1 MARIVILDFS
11 GIYGRMKFWKNED
24 VLRLDF
30 QTMEGTNCY
39 CDDEAAEEIGKQLGE
54 LGAEEFISWIP
65 ATIIMLQNCG
75 RTGFASPLICWCW
88 IIIRTCSS
96 RLLAEFFPAADG

>member
-39 CDDEAAEEIGKQLGE
+39 CDDEAAEQ
-54 LGAEEFISWIP
+54 
-65 ATIIMLQNCG
+65 
-75 RTGFASPLICWCW
+75 
-88 IIIRTCSS
+88 IRQK
-96 RLLAEFFPAADG
+96 F